1 LKGEVGYYK
10 LRGISV
16 FKEGAGTMK
25 KSLLIIVFVAVAAVF
40 VVIGFLRKGKTEAE
54 RCVAVIPKAT
64 THIFWQSV
72 RAGALK
78 AGEEAGVRILWS
90 GPERETDRERQIQI
104 VEDFLVRKVVGIVLA
119 PNDENASNIPCAI
132 IDSGIKTDK
141 YVCFAATD
149 NYRGG
154 VIAARRMGEILGGKG
169 KVVVIKYVQNH
180 DSTTNREN
188 GFIETIEKEFP
199 GIEILDAEYAGDTV
213 DKAIDLTKD
222 LLSKHSRL
230 DGLYACNAP
239 TSVGAKQALAGQ
251 KLSGKIRMVG
261 FDAEDA
267 LIDGLKTGVIDSL
280 VVQNPFKM
288 GYEGV
293 KAVLDKLEG
302 KEVPKRIDTGVWLV
316 TKERLDEPEIK
327 ALLSLQ

>member
-1 LKGEVGYYK
+1 
-10 LRGISV
+10 
-16 FKEGAGTMK
+16 MK

-40 VVIGFLRKGKTEAE
+40 VVIGFLRKGTTGAE

-78 AGEEAGVRILWS
+78 AGEEAGVRILWT

-104 VEDFLVRKVVGIVLA
+104 IEDFLVRKVVGIVLA
-119 PNDENASNIPCAI
+119 PNDENALVPSVEKIFARNIPCAI

-149 NYRGG
+149 NYKGG

-169 KVVVIKYVQNH
+169 RVVVIKYVQNH

-199 GIEILDAEYAGDTV
+199 GIEIVDAEYAGDTV

-230 DGLYACNAP
+230 DGLYACNAS

-251 KLSGKIRMVG
+251 KLSGKVKMVG

-267 LIDGLKTGVIDSL
+267 LVDGLKTGVIDSL

>member
-1 LKGEVGYYK
+1 
-10 LRGISV
+10 
-16 FKEGAGTMK
+16 MK
-25 KSLLIIVFVAVAAVF
+25 KTLVVIVFVAIAAVF
-40 VVIGFLRKGKTEAE
+40 IVIGFVRKGKSKAE
-54 RCVAVIPKAT
+54 RCIAVIPKAT

-78 AGEEAGVRILWS
+78 AGEEAGVKILWS

-104 VEDFLVRKVVGIVLA
+104 IEDFLVRKVIGIVLA
-119 PNDENASNIPCAI
+119 PNDENALVPSVEKIFARNIPCAI
-132 IDSGIKTDK
+132 IDSGINTDK

-149 NYRGG
+149 NYQGG

-169 KVVVIKYVQNH
+169 RVIVIKYVQNH

-199 GIEILDAEYAGDTV
+199 GIEIVDAEYAGDTV
-213 DKAIDLTKD
+213 DAAINLTKD
-222 LLSKHSRL
+222 LLSKHPKL
-230 DGLYACNAP
+230 DGLYACNAS
-239 TSVGAKQALAGQ
+239 TSVGAKQALAGR
-251 KLSGKIRMVG
+251 KLAGKIKMVG

-267 LIDGLKTGVIDSL
+267 LIDGLKTGIIDSL

-293 KAVLDKLEG
+293 KAVLAKLEG
-302 KEVPKRIDTGVWLV
+302 KEVPKLIDTGVWLV

-327 ALLSLQ
+327 ALLDLQ

>member
-1 LKGEVGYYK
+1 
-10 LRGISV
+10 
-16 FKEGAGTMK
+16 MK

-40 VVIGFLRKGKTEAE
+40 VVIGFLRKGKTGAE
-54 RCVAVIPKAT
+54 RCIAVIPKAT

-104 VEDFLVRKVVGIVLA
+104 VEDFLVRKVIGVVLA
-119 PNDENASNIPCAI
+119 PNDENALVPSVEKIYARNIPCAI

-149 NYRGG
+149 NYKGG

-222 LLSKHSRL
+222 MLSKHSSL

-251 KLSGKIRMVG
+251 KLSGKIKMVG

-267 LIDGLKTGVIDSL
+267 LVDGLKTGVIDSL

-302 KEVPKRIDTGVWLV
+302 KEVPRRIDTGVWLV
-316 TKERLDEPEIK
+316 TKERLDEPEIR